1 MKKSNHLS
9 SANFNKENRENDRHN
24 RQFIDD
30 QYEGFDMTNHFWK
43 MAIPFGGHESSALS
57 LIFFKTI
64 AVASPGFTTTAN
76 GWVSF
81 L

>member
-1 MKKSNHLS
+1 
-9 SANFNKENRENDRHN
+9 
-24 RQFIDD
+24 
-30 QYEGFDMTNHFWK
+30 MTNHFWK